1 MTTTPEVPHP
11 HLTTPDENGRL
22 WAFRAVHPDFR
33 SRDGYVWPFPGK
45 VAKAAG
51 PFDLDNKQGC
61 PSAPGDGICL
71 GLTWRGVASGSIPAI
86 TVLVCSYLPADL
98 LGTEDNGSKVRVKK
112 CRVERVVDFPATLR
126 RATPLDDLLPSANLY
141 GANLTGANLRSANLR
156 SADLRSAYLRSAD
169 LRSAYLRSA
178 NLTGANL
185 YGADLT
191 GANLRSANLHSANLR
206 SANLTGADLTGADL
220 HGARGDSCTQMPAGY
235 SVPAFGLVVR
245 DGAK

>member
-51 PFDLDNKQGC
+51 PFDLDNKRGC

-126 RATPLDDLLPSANLY
+126 RATPLDDLLPSADLH
-141 GANLTGANLRSANLR
+141 GANLTGAYLPF
-156 SADLRSAYLRSAD
+156 ADLTGADLTGAYLRSAD
-169 LRSAYLRSA
+169 L
-178 NLTGANL
+178 
-185 YGADLT
+185 YG
-191 GANLRSANLHSANLR
+191 
-206 SANLTGADLTGADL
+206 ANLTGADLTGADL
-220 HGARGDSCTQMPAGY
+220 RSADLTGADLTGADLTGARGDSCTQMPAGY

-245 DGAK
+245 DGGGRWRCGPAPRSATD